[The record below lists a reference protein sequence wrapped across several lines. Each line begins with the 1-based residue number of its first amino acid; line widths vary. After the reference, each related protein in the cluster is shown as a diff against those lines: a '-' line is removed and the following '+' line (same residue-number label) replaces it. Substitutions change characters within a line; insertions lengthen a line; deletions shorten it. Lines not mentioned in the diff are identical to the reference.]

1 MKKNY
6 ITPNTEMT
14 TLASMGLMEGIG
26 FATNAA
32 SCATPASAVTI
43 TDETRID

>member
-14 TLASMGLMEGIG
+14 TFASMGLMDD
-26 FATNAA
+26 
-32 SCATPASAVTI
+32 I
-43 TDETRID
+43 TYGMNSVSGANVNKSTSDVNLID